1 MLFMIRSIPLLIL
14 FSCSIS
20 GLGPDVKNSKIMVPD
35 ITGITVIAGKSV
47 IIPQVDEV
55 KTAVAYRFKD
65 GRIAVGTGKNS
76 MWSTDNGKS
85 WIPGP
90 ETKIGKNVLDLGDGE
105 AIAFEFNTYL
115 RPDGKFDGALLRST
129 DNWNTIVSEKIIVD
143 IPNASFTVTGSGSRR
158 NGFMFHHGSL
168 KLSNGDLLSTMY
180 GNYNGDTELCDAYPP
195 ELGQRKYHTIVV
207 RSHDGGRT
215 WGEPVHIA
223 YNKMLGRGIPDDH
236 DMLGKSIPAN
246 RHSVLSV
253 VPAVTMEGFRESDLV
268 QATNGD
274 LVCIMRSGGRNIEST
289 APHFPTPLYCSI
301 SKDEGRSWS
310 VPKQVADR
318 GISPNLLTMSNG
330 IIVCTYGRPGN
341 WLIFSDDN
349 GHSWKGAFQFG
360 NTGATN
366 YVEEVGPNLIQ
377 VYHEV
382 GDGESCDLWASFFTV
397 KPS

>member
-1 MLFMIRSIPLLIL
+1 
-14 FSCSIS
+14 
-20 GLGPDVKNSKIMVPD
+20 MVPD
-35 ITGITVIAGKSV
+35 IKGITVVAGESV

-55 KTAVAYRFKD
+55 KTAVAYRFRD
-65 GRIAVGTGKNS
+65 GRIALGTRKNS

-85 WIPGP
+85 WQPGP
-90 ETKIGKNVLDLGDGE
+90 ETKIGKNVLDLGNGE
-105 AIAFEFNTYL
+105 TIAFDFNTYL
-115 RPDGKFDGALLRST
+115 RSDGKFDGSLLRST
-129 DNWNTIVSEKIIVD
+129 DNWNTVVSEGIIVD
-143 IPNASFTVTGSGSRR
+143 IPSASFTVTGSGSRR

-168 KLSNGDLLSTMY
+168 KLSNGDLLATMY
-180 GNYNGDTELCDAYPP
+180 GNYNGDTELCAGYPP
-195 ELGQRKYHTIVV
+195 ELGQRKYRTILV
-207 RSHDGGRT
+207 RSYDGGQT

-236 DMLGKSIPAN
+236 DMLDKSIPAN
-246 RHSVLSV
+246 RHSKLAV

-268 QATNGD
+268 QAANGD
-274 LVCIMRSGGRNIEST
+274 LVCIMRSGGRNIELT

-330 IIVCTYGRPGN
+330 IIVCTYNRPGN

-349 GHSWKGAFQFG
+349 GHSWTGAFQFG
-360 NTGATN
+360 DSGATS
-366 YVEEVGPNLIQ
+366 YVEEVGPNMIQ
-377 VYHEV
+377 VYHEG
-382 GDGESCDLWASFFTV
+382 GDGEPPDLWASYFIV